1 MTQTTSEEFKLYL
14 TEKEWQRYLAE
25 FDFHSIRNPKIR
37 LGFWFV
43 NDYPAI
49 AQDLR
54 EHSHL
59 GGNPGHC
66 PSMDELLERM
76 ESNLE
81 AKLFIQEFVEIRPDG
96 LEH

>member
-1 MTQTTSEEFKLYL
+1 MELKLSLTQ
-14 TEKEWQRYLAE
+14 KEWDRYLAE
-25 FDFHSIRNPKIR
+25 FNFASIKNPNIKLGYWFISDFP
-37 LGFWFV
+37 
-43 NDYPAI
+43 DI

-81 AKLFIQEFVEIRPDG
+81 AKLFIQEFVEIKDEG
-96 LEH
+96 

>member
-1 MTQTTSEEFKLYL
+1 MNQTSEVKLYL
-14 TEKEWQRYLAE
+14 TRQEWERWQAE
-25 FDFHSIRNPKIR
+25 FNFHAIANPKIR
-37 LGFWFV
+37 LGYWFV
-43 NDYPAI
+43 SDFPDI
-49 AQDLR
+49 ANDLR

-81 AKLFIQEFVEIRPDG
+81 AKLFIQEFVEIRDDT
-96 LEH
+96 